1 MLRELKDTVADSGS
15 LAEAAF
21 WRVQREV
28 LIKQQQLWRQ
38 QQQLF
43 DELFDEGG
51 EAGAK

>member
-1 MLRELKDTVADSGS
+1 MLRELEDTVADSGS

-28 LIKQQQLWRQ
+28 LVKQQQLWKQ

-43 DELFDEGG
+43 DELFYEGG
-51 EAGAK
+51 EGGR